1 MKKELGIYLH
11 IPFCKKKCYYCDFV
25 SYADKLLYQER
36 YINALLSE
44 IESQKDILKECNIT
58 TIYIGGGTPSII
70 DVKYI
75 KLVINKLNEILNF
88 NNSNIEI
95 DKSNLL
101 DNNEK
106 DLLNNNEKD
115 LLNIENLNLIK
126 KPIEITIE
134 LNPGTVTKEKLE
146 QYYNLGINR
155 LSIGLQSTQDKL
167 LKQIGRI
174 HTYSEFLQTYKL
186 AREIGFK
193 NINIDLMIGLPN
205 QSIEDIK
212 ETVENIINL
221 NPEHISV
228 YSLIVE
234 QGTKIAELIDSGD
247 LKLPDEDLE
256 RMEYSYV
263 KNKLELAG
271 FKQYEI
277 SNFAK
282 ENYYSKHN
290 VNCWK
295 QKEYIGFG
303 ISAHSY
309 YENIRFSN
317 TEDFNKYINSGYSD
331 FEKFNIKN
339 LLKNINCSELEEE
352 TIIENQEL
360 SRAKIIKYIELESK
374 GLKTIHEI
382 QTTEEKQKE
391 YMLLGLRMLEGVSI
405 SEFKQKFGE
414 NPIYL
419 FRESLSKLVEEE
431 LIKIDLDNIFLT
443 RKGLDLANL
452 VWEEFV

>member
-309 YENIRFSN
+309 FENIRFSN
-317 TEDFNKYINSGYSD
+317 TEDFNKYIDSGYSD

>member
-11 IPFCKKKCYYCDFV
+11 IPFCKKKCYYCDFI
-25 SYADKLLYQER
+25 SYSDKLLYQEK

-70 DVKYI
+70 DVKNI
-75 KLVINKLNEILNF
+75 QVVMNKLDEILNF
-88 NNSNIEI
+88 KNPNIQI

-221 NPEHISV
+221 KPEHISV

-309 YENIRFSN
+309 FENIRFSN
-317 TEDFNKYINSGYSD
+317 TEDFNKYIDSGYSD

-382 QTTEEKQKE
+382 QATEEKQKE
-391 YMLLGLRMLEGVSI
+391 YMLLGLRMLKGVSI

>member
-36 YINALLSE
+36 YINALLLE
-44 IESQKDILKECNIT
+44 IESQKDILKESNIT

-70 DVKYI
+70 DVKNI
-75 KLVINKLNEILNF
+75 QVVMNKLDEILNF
-88 NNSNIEI
+88 KNPNIQI

-309 YENIRFSN
+309 FENIRFSN
-317 TEDFNKYINSGYSD
+317 TEDFNKYIDSGYSD

-382 QTTEEKQKE
+382 QATEEKQKE